1 MSSSSTRFL
10 TLVSVLVTLCLTSRA
25 DQNSD
30 IGNLTGFKQSGQV
43 ITMQALNAAAE
54 VQVISPTIFRIRIS
68 PVSTSEKTEKSSPF
82 ESDFSYAVT
91 GKAVNTKL
99 NLKDEKNALIITT
112 DSLRLTINKNPVRF
126 SFSTLDG
133 KLINADDAGFGTSWI
148 GDEITTYKQLFPGE
162 RFIGLGE
169 KTGNLDRRGNG
180 YENWNTDAFG
190 YGTGTDPIYAT
201 IPFYIG
207 LHDSLAYG
215 IFMDNSYKS
224 HFNFGASQERFS
236 SFTAEGGDMNYY
248 FIYRSTVGGIVEDY
262 TYLTGRM
269 YMPSLWSIGYQQCRY
284 SYYPQEEV
292 VSIAKTFREKKI
304 PCDVIYLDIHYMD
317 QYKLFTWNPVHF
329 TQPQKMLNELKQLNF
344 HTTIIVDPGI
354 KIEKGY
360 KAYEDGLANDI
371 FVKYPDGT
379 NYSGQVWPGWCN
391 FTDFTTEKGRIW
403 WGKQFTGY
411 VNDGIDGFWNDMNE
425 IATWG
430 QKLPNL
436 MNFGFDGHPTSTMEA
451 RNVYGM
457 QMARATYEGTKQL
470 MNGKRPFVLTRAAY
484 SGIQRYSAIWTGDN
498 SSYDDHMLLGVR
510 LVNSLGLCGVANA
523 GYDIGGFT
531 GGSSPQL
538 FARWMSIASF
548 TPFMR
553 GHSMINSR
561 SCEPWA
567 YGEEVEEISRNYI
580 QLRYKLMPYL
590 YSTFH
595 EATRTGMPV
604 ARSLAIYHPFDE
616 KIYNGDYQ
624 NEFLFGH
631 GILVCPTS
639 TTRDLARFY
648 LPEGEWYD
656 FYNDKPYAG
665 KQELILTNPINRLNV
680 FVKGGAIVAMQPPVQ
695 SAADDPGDTLFI
707 HVYAGKTENTFT
719 YYEDDGTT
727 YEYEKGGFFR
737 RDIFYSPSN
746 GEIVFKEAEGKAG
759 SKFSQIKLVLHG
771 MESKNITINGKSVNS
786 QREYFNVLNPIS
798 KFDPI
803 GRAGDRDYTE
813 NNVVVFPNNSGKT
826 VVKF

>member
-1 MSSSSTRFL
+1 WL
-10 TLVSVLVTLCLTSRA
+10 
-25 DQNSD
+25 
-30 IGNLTGFKQSGQV
+30 
-43 ITMQALNAAAE
+43 
-54 VQVISPTIFRIRIS
+54 
-68 PVSTSEKTEKSSPF
+68 
-82 ESDFSYAVT
+82 
-91 GKAVNTKL
+91 
-99 NLKDEKNALIITT
+99 
-112 DSLRLTINKNPVRF
+112 
-126 SFSTLDG
+126 
-133 KLINADDAGFGTSWI
+133 
-148 GDEITTYKQLFPGE
+148 GDEVTTYKSLFPDE

-190 YGTGTDPIYAT
+190 YGTGTDPIYST

-207 LHDSLAYG
+207 LHDSMSYG

-224 HFNFGASQERFS
+224 HFNFGASQKRFS

-248 FIYRSTVGGIVEDY
+248 FIFRTAIGGIIDDY

-269 YMPSLWSIGYQQCRY
+269 TMPALWSIGYQQCRY

-292 VSIAKTFREKKI
+292 VSIAKTFREKQI

-329 TQPQKMLNELKQLNF
+329 KKPKQMLDELKEMGF
-344 HTTIIVDPGI
+344 HTTVIVDPGI
-354 KIEKGY
+354 KVEKGY
-360 KAYEDGLANDI
+360 KAYEDGIADDI

-379 NYSGQVWPGWCN
+379 LYSGEVWPGWCH

-436 MNFGFDGHPTSTMEA
+436 MNFGFDGHPTSTMRA

-457 QMARATYEGTKQL
+457 QMSRATYEGAKKL
-470 MNGKRPFVLTRAAY
+470 LGNKRPFVLTRAAY

-580 QLRYKLMPYL
+580 QLRYKMLPYL
-590 YSTFH
+590 YSSFH
-595 EATRTGMPV
+595 ESTMNGMPV
-604 ARSLAIYHPFDE
+604 ARSLAIDYPYDN
-616 KIYNGDYQ
+616 KIYNSDYQ
-624 NEFLFGH
+624 NQFFFGH
-631 GILVCPTS
+631 GIMVCPTS

-648 LPEGEWYD
+648 LPAGDWYD
-656 FYNDKPYAG
+656 FYNDTRLEGSK
-665 KQELILTNPINRLNV
+665 ELILTNPINRLNV
-680 FVKGGAIVAMQPPVQ
+680 FVRGGTIIPMQGPVQ
-695 SAADDPGDTLFI
+695 NTAQDPGDTLFVHI
-707 HVYAGKTENTFT
+707 YEGRTPNSFV
-719 YYEDDGTT
+719 YYEDDGASFD
-727 YEYEKGGFFR
+727 YEKGDFFKR
-737 RDIFYSPSN
+737 KITYDPTK
-746 GEIVFKEAEGKAG
+746 KEVMFGKKSG
-759 SKFSQIKLVLHG
+759 NMQSKFNYVKVILHG
-771 MESKNITINGKSVNS
+771 PKSQKAEVNGKSTS
-786 QREYFNVLNPIS
+786 TSSETFNMLNPIS

-803 GRAGDRDYTE
+803 GRAGDQDYSSNT
-813 NNVVVFPNNSGKT
+813 VIGFADSGEEVT
-826 VVKF
+826 VRY

>member
-1 MSSSSTRFL
+1 MFTRIPL
-10 TLVSVLVTLCLTSRA
+10 LVSVFFTLSPVA
-25 DQNSD
+25 FAAQNVS
-30 IGNLTGFKQSGQV
+30 IGNLNELRQSGQ
-43 ITMQALNAAAE
+43 AFDLKAE
-54 VQVISPTIFRIRIS
+54 NGFAQVSVISPTVVRIRIS
-68 PVSTSEKTEKSSPF
+68 PKPLAD
-82 ESDFSYAVT
+82 DFSYAVV
-91 GKAVNTKL
+91 GKARPTKTDL
-99 NLKDEKNALIITT
+99 RESAGEWNLST
-112 DSLRLTINKNPVRF
+112 DSLRLRISKSPLRFHFETLSGKVIN
-126 SFSTLDG
+126 S
-133 KLINADDAGFGTSWI
+133 DDPGFGTSWL
-148 GDEITTYKQLFPGE
+148 GDEMTTYKKLLPGE

-207 LHDSLAYG
+207 LHDSLCYG
-215 IFMDNSYKS
+215 IFLDNSYKS
-224 HFNFGASQERFS
+224 HFNFGASQDRFS
-236 SFTAEGGDMNYY
+236 SFTAEGGEMNYY
-248 FIYRSTVGGIVEDY
+248 FIHRSTVGGLVEDY

-269 YMPSLWSIGYQQCRY
+269 NLPALWSIGYQQCRY

-292 VSIAKTFREKKI
+292 VSIARTFREKKI

-329 TQPQKMLNELKQLNF
+329 TQPQKMLQDLKALNF
-344 HTTIIVDPGI
+344 HTTVIVDPGI
-354 KIEKGY
+354 KTEKGY
-360 KAYEDGLANDI
+360 KAYEDGIANDI

-391 FTDFTTEKGRIW
+391 FPDFTNPKGRIW
-403 WGKQFTGY
+403 WGQQFLGY

-436 MNFGFDGHPTSTMEA
+436 MNFDFDGHPTSTMQA
-451 RNVYGM
+451 RNVYGL
-457 QMARATYEGTKQL
+457 QMARATYEGTKSQ
-470 MNGKRPFVLTRAAY
+470 MGGRRPFVLTRAAY

-538 FARWMSIASF
+538 FARWMSVAAF

-590 YSTFH
+590 YSTFF
-595 EATRTGMPV
+595 ESTLNGMPV
-604 ARSLAIYHPFDE
+604 ARSLALGHPFDS
-616 KIYNGDYQ
+616 KIYEYDYQ

-639 TTRDLARFY
+639 TTRDLAKFY
-648 LPEGEWYD
+648 LPEGEWFD
-656 FYNDKPYAG
+656 LYNDKQLEG
-665 KQELILTNPINRLNV
+665 KQELILPNPIDRLNV
-680 FVKGGAIVAMQPPVQ
+680 FVKGSSIIPMQNPVQ
-695 SAADDPGDTLFI
+695 SAADDPGDTLTV
-707 HVYAGKTENTFT
+707 HVYNGKAANSFV
-719 YYEDDGTT
+719 YYEDDGSTF
-727 YEYEKGGFFR
+727 EYEKGGFFR
-737 RDIFYSPSN
+737 RNISYDPVSRLVEFERVI
-746 GEIVFKEAEGKAG
+746 GKNG
-759 SKFSQIKLVLHG
+759 SKFTHIRLVLHG
-771 MESKNITINGKSVNS
+771 VSAASCSVNGAS
-786 QREYFNVLNPIS
+786 RKTNKEFFNVLNPIS

-803 GRAGDRDYTE
+803 GNEGRRDYTE
-813 NNVVVFPNNSGKT
+813 NDVIVLTNDTEKIT
-826 VVKF
+826 VRY